1 MTAQYT
7 LEEIFEANQSKIQL
21 EQQIQDLNNM
31 PESLNN
37 FANSIKKSLHED
49 LDKVNVILEYAAKN

>member
-1 MTAQYT
+1 MTVQYT

-49 LDKVNVILEYAAKN
+49 LDTVNVILEYAAKN